1 MGLVSSKELPA
12 FNTTC
17 CDDAPAGCCSFNAW
31 QLPLYCSMNCLG
43 TFGLVRGVA
52 KREAGLAAAGG
63 ASLLPPGGAAATL
76 RCTFLGKRAP
86 RGDVMACCM
95 AALVPLACCCCCC
108 LKGWLS
114 CCDVIGSGIVTC
126 DVADLLGV
134 TCADIL
140 GGGPLMRRRTLCSDM
155 RICS

>member
-1 MGLVSSKELPA
+1 MNHKIIEGELQGA
-12 FNTTC
+12 NQKLAIVVGRFNSFIG
-17 CDDAPAGCCSFNAW
+17 DA
-31 QLPLYCSMNCLG
+31 LLG
-43 TFGLVRGVA
+43 GALGWAIAHNQSTGRQIA
-52 KREAGLAAAGG
+52 AAAGG
-63 ASLLPPGGAAATL
+63 AALLPPGGAAATL

-114 CCDVIGSGIVTC
+114 CCDVIGCGIVTC

-140 GGGPLMRRRTLCSDM
+140 GGGPLMRRRTLSSDM